1 MEDERPF
8 KADEAPVQTLRLRTV
23 SKTEADD
30 NDKAVDTQG
39 GVALVEDERLFKAN
53 DAVVDALRTVFQMNN
68 LVVRETDRGERTT
81 TRPWKARVSTTARA
95 ATTRRMTLT
104 RQNKPGRVLEWLL
117 WMMWSQLK
125 LMKL

>member
-68 LVVRETDRGERTT
+68 LVVGET
-81 TRPWKARVSTTARA
+81 TRPLKAREPTTARA